1 MTEHIT
7 QTAPRPGAPWP
18 GAPWPGALRP
28 GALRPATPLAV
39 RNAAWVMYAGAVA
52 SVARGVACLVTERA
66 AKAALGHRFPRLS
79 AGDITTLTHAMVI
92 AGSVA
97 GLIGAV
103 LFAWIALECVAG
115 KNWAR
120 MTATVFCALGILGAF
135 AGLDAG
141 RSSAAVITGFV
152 VAGIGLVSVC
162 LLWQRSSNAFFGDAG
177 YLGS

>member
-7 QTAPRPGAPWP
+7 QTAP
-18 GAPWPGALRP
+18 RP

-52 SVARGVACLVTERA
+52 SAARGVAYLVTEQA
-66 AKAALGHRFPRLS
+66 TKAALAHRLPRLS

-103 LFAWIALECVAG
+103 LFAWIAPECVAG

-120 MTATVFCALGILGAF
+120 ITGTVFCALGILGAF
-135 AGLDAG
+135 VGLDAG

-152 VAGIGLVSVC
+152 VAGVGLASVC
-162 LLWQRSSNAFFGDAG
+162 LLWQRSSNAFFGNAG
-177 YLGS
+177 HLGS